1 MRLFFVLICCLA
13 IPLTVRADQND
24 NKKKKKK
31 QDQSQQQKQQQGG
44 AQGQH
49 GNANYKYKGNKGHK
63 NVGDSSNANNAYKWN
78 KANKGTKA
86 EKLAIN
92 NPNKGKWNKAKW
104 QTKHYNIS
112 KRPNVK
118 IKNVTYVN
126 NYHIKGSEN
135 WKGDRYVVFRN
146 YKSEWHDRDWWH
158 SHYNRVVLISGGW
171 YFWSA
176 GYWAP
181 AWGYD
186 SNAYYAYDGPIY
198 GYRGLTPDQVVA
210 NVQAA
215 LQDQRYYDGE
225 VDGLLGPHTQE
236 ALVSY
241 QNSQGLAPTG
251 SIDEPT
257 LNSLGMS

>member
-1 MRLFFVLICCLA
+1 MRLFFVLICCLV
-13 IPLTVRADQND
+13 IPMAVFGEQTD
-24 NKKKKKK
+24 NKKKKK
-31 QDQSQQQKQQQGG
+31 QQQEQSQQQTQQSGGSQGQQGKG
-44 AQGQH
+44 KYKANKGNNTA
-49 GNANYKYKGNKGHK
+49 GNA
-63 NVGDSSNANNAYKWN
+63 SNANNAYKWN

-86 EKLAIN
+86 EKVAAN
-92 NPNKGKWNKAKW
+92 NPNKAKWKKAKW
-104 QTKHYNIS
+104 ETKHYNIS
-112 KRPNVK
+112 KHPNVK

-135 WKGDRYVVFRN
+135 WRGDRYGVFRN
-146 YKSEWHDRDWWH
+146 YRSEWHDRGWWNN
-158 SHYNRVVLISGGW
+158 HYHRIVFIAGGW
-171 YFWSA
+171 YFWNA

-186 SNAYYAYDGPIY
+186 RNAYYAYDGPIY
-198 GYRGLTPDQVVA
+198 GYRGLTPDQAVA

-215 LQDQRYYDGE
+215 LQEQRYYDGE
-225 VDGLLGPHTQE
+225 IDGLLGLQTQQ

-257 LNSLGMS
+257 LDSLGIS